1 MWKYTAYQKASC
13 LEIQKELTDSFPGLR
28 VLELEMNNLVIRKTD
43 AALEEFKKQ
52 VQERIRRTTPS
63 LNEVKDL
70 QVFRAYRNFFWRVGV
85 DPTKTR
91 PAGEALMRRILS
103 GGSIPT
109 INTFVDSYNLASAET
124 HVAIA
129 AFDLSRIDES
139 ALLMRRATAGELFRG
154 IGMTS
159 PIQLKGVEIV
169 IEDKSANRL
178 IAVYPYRDSDDS
190 KVTEE
195 SRNVLLMMCGVPGL
209 ELPTLEK
216 ARVVCREYV
225 SRSCGQPEYPL

>member
-1 MWKYTAYQKASC
+1 
-13 LEIQKELTDSFPGLR
+13 LEIQRELADSFPGLR
-28 VLELEMNNLVIRKTD
+28 VLELKMENLVIRKTD
-43 AALEEFKKQ
+43 AALDEFKKL

-63 LNEVKDL
+63 LSEVKDL
-70 QVFRAYRNFFWRVGV
+70 QVFRAYRDFFWRVGV

-129 AFDLSRIDES
+129 AFDLSRVDES
-139 ALLMRRATAGELFRG
+139 ALVMRRAVAGEAFHG
-154 IGMTS
+154 IGMSS
-159 PIQLKGVEIV
+159 PVQLRGVEIV
-169 IEDKSANRL
+169 IEDESSQRL

-195 SRNVLLMMCGVPGL
+195 SGDVLLMMCGVPGL
-209 ELPTLEK
+209 ELTTLER
-216 ARVVCREYV
+216 ARAVCREYV
-225 SRSCGQPEYPL
+225 ARSCGQPENPH